1 MNGYENALRASGPY
15 VQLEAVAWLP
25 EVSNTETPEYLLD
38 AMQEA
43 RARDA
48 RGQLHAHL
56 EFIPTREA
64 LAIMLS
70 EGLFG
75 HSAHLQKDVAAY
87 IGAGSQQ
94 LVSYVVRRARM
105 RIRYLHTRPAID
117 ARKLA
122 KVLSEKQLA
131 VVLAVFE
138 TTSFAAVARRRWPCT
153 DDKTAKQRRSWSRT
167 RARRVKREF
176 FLALAKVDRA
186 GLTEQVAALRHLVA
200 HLGSLSYHEGKGRR

>member
-25 EVSNTETPEYLLD
+25 ETANTETPEHLLE

-43 RARDA
+43 QARRARDA
-48 RGQLHAHL
+48 LHAHL

-75 HSAHLQKDVAAY
+75 HSEHVQKEVASY
-87 IGAGSQQ
+87 IGASSQQ
-94 LVSYVVRRARM
+94 AVSYVVRRARV
-105 RIRYLHTRPAID
+105 RIRYLLTRPAID
-117 ARKLA
+117 NKKLA
-122 KVLSEKQLA
+122 RVLSESQLA
-131 VVLAVFE
+131 VVRAVFE
-138 TTSFAAVARRRWPCT
+138 TASFAEVARRRWVCT
-153 DDKTAKQRRSWSRT
+153 EDKTAKQRRAWNRT

-176 FLALAKVDRA
+176 FFALAKVERA
-186 GLTEQVAALRHLVA
+186 GMSDQASALRHLLE

>member
-25 EVSNTETPEYLLD
+25 ETASHETPEHLVD

-43 RARDA
+43 QARRARDA
-48 RGQLHAHL
+48 LHAHL

-75 HSAHLQKDVAAY
+75 HSTHLQKQVAAY

-94 LVSYVVRRARM
+94 LVSYVVKRARV
-105 RIRYLHTRPAID
+105 RIRYLLTRPAID
-117 ARKLA
+117 DRKLA
-122 KVLSEKQLA
+122 KVLSEKQLE
-131 VVLAVFE
+131 VVRAVFE
-138 TTSFAAVARRRWPCT
+138 TASFAEIARRRWVCPE
-153 DDKTAKQRRSWSRT
+153 DRNAKQRRAWK
-167 RARRVKREF
+167 RARANRVKREF
-176 FLALAKVDRA
+176 FLALAKVERA
-186 GLTEQVAALRHLVA
+186 GLTDQVAALRHLVGN
-200 HLGSLSYHEGKGRR
+200 LGALSYHEGKGRR

>member
-1 MNGYENALRASGPY
+1 MNAYENALRASGPY

-25 EVSNTETPEYLLD
+25 ETASHETPEYLLD

-48 RGQLHAHL
+48 RQSLHAHL

-75 HSAHLQKDVAAY
+75 HSAHLQKEVASY

-94 LVSYVVRRARM
+94 AVSYVVRRARV
-105 RIRYLHTRPAID
+105 RIRYLLTRPAID
-117 ARKLA
+117 ERKLS
-122 KVLSEKQLA
+122 KVLSEKQVD
-131 VVLAVFE
+131 VVRAVFE
-138 TTSFAAVARRRWPCT
+138 TASFAEVGRKRWACPEGL
-153 DDKTAKQRRSWSRT
+153 TAKQRHSWSRT
-167 RARRVKREF
+167 RSKRVKREF
-176 FLALAKVDRA
+176 FFALSKVERA
-186 GLTEQVAALRHLVA
+186 GLIEQVAALRHLVE